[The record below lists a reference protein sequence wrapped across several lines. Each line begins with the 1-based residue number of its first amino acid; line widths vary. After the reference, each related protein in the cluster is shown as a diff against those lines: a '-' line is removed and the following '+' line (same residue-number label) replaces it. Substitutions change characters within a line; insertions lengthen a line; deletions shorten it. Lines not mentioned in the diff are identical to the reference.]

1 MTNTFNERVSNQ
13 VHEDAQQ
20 LVLTSQTP
28 AITSDDWSDV
38 TQESLDSLPQVWTRG
53 LLYLLVVFVSIVLPW
68 AMLSKVDETGTAK
81 GRLEPQSKMRLDA
94 PVAGRVVAIKVK
106 EGETVKAGQTLL
118 ELDSERAR
126 TELEQTQAK
135 LEGLVDRSNTLELVK
150 NKLQTEQQAQLD
162 QIQQR
167 LNSSQETYAIQK
179 RSLTLAQKNVQRYK
193 KLRQQGVIAQ
203 VKLEET
209 ENALLE
215 QQRLSAQTQL
225 NIKQARSELKKQE
238 TTYQRQLDE
247 HQSQIVGMRSE
258 IAQNQSQIKS
268 LNFQLSQ
275 RELKAPESGTVFQLP
290 IKKAGAVVQLGALVA
305 EIAPQGS
312 PLVIRAQMPTTE
324 SGFLEEGLSVK
335 LKFDAYPFQD
345 YGVVEGKL
353 VKIPPTTSIEAD
365 TPNDKTAVYNLE
377 IALNQHCI
385 PTKTKCIG
393 LRPGETATA
402 EVIVRQRRLIDFI
415 LDPFKK
421 LQEGGLKL

>member
-1 MTNTFNERVSNQ
+1 
-13 VHEDAQQ
+13 
-20 LVLTSQTP
+20 
-28 AITSDDWSDV
+28 
-38 TQESLDSLPQVWTRG
+38 
-53 LLYLLVVFVSIVLPW
+53 
-68 AMLSKVDETGTAK
+68 
-81 GRLEPQSKMRLDA
+81 
-94 PVAGRVVAIKVK
+94 
-106 EGETVKAGQTLL
+106 
-118 ELDSERAR
+118 
-126 TELEQTQAK
+126 
-135 LEGLVDRSNTLELVK
+135 
-150 NKLQTEQQAQLD
+150 
-162 QIQQR
+162 
-167 LNSSQETYAIQK
+167 
-179 RSLTLAQKNVQRYK
+179 
-193 KLRQQGVIAQ
+193 
-203 VKLEET
+203 
-209 ENALLE
+209 
-215 QQRLSAQTQL
+215 
-225 NIKQARSELKKQE
+225 
-238 TTYQRQLDE
+238 
-247 HQSQIVGMRSE
+247 MRSE

-305 EIAPQGS
+305 QIAPQSS

-324 SGFLEEGLSVK
+324 SGSLQKGLSVK

-353 VKIPPTTSIEAD
+353 VDISPTSIEAD
-365 TPNDKTAVYNLE
+365 TPNGKTAVYNLE

>member
-1 MTNTFNERVSNQ
+1 MTNTFNGRVSNQ
-13 VHEDAQQ
+13 VDEDAQQ

-68 AMLSKVDETGTAK
+68 AMLSKVDETGTAR
-81 GRLEPQSKMRLDA
+81 GRLEPQGKILRLDA

-118 ELDSERAR
+118 ELDSERVR

-135 LEGLVDRSNTLELVK
+135 LEGLVKRSNTLELVK
-150 NKLQTEQQAQLD
+150 NNLQTEQQAQLD

-225 NIKQARSELKKQE
+225 NIKQARSELKKQQ

-305 EIAPQGS
+305 QIAPQSS

-324 SGFLEEGLSVK
+324 SGSLQKGLSVK

-353 VKIPPTTSIEAD
+353 VDISPTSIEAD
-365 TPNDKTAVYNLE
+365 TPNGKTAVYNLE